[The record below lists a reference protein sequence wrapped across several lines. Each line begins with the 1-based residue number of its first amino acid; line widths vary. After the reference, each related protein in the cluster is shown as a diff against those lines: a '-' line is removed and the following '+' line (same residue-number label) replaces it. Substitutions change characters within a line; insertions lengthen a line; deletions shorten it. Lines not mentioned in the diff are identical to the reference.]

1 MFRITVPLDDS
12 YLDSENQKMDQIP
25 TKTTETTQ
33 SATQLPTRTQDTTQ
47 KTGRSATQ
55 RPAQTTETTQSATQ
69 FTTQLPGL
77 SPDRTAKT
85 TQSARPGNLKAE
97 LDITALMRQN
107 PSISQKQIAEQLN
120 RNVNTVKYYIR
131 KMQEQG
137 KVERVGS
144 FRKGKWI
151 VK

>member
-25 TKTTETTQ
+25 AKTTETTQ
-33 SATQLPTRTQDTTQ
+33 SATQ
-47 KTGRSATQ
+47 S
-55 RPAQTTETTQSATQ
+55 
-69 FTTQLPGL
+69 TTQLPTQTK
-77 SPDRTAKT
+77 DT

>member
-33 SATQLPTRTQDTTQ
+33 SA
-47 KTGRSATQ
+47 
-55 RPAQTTETTQSATQ
+55 
-69 FTTQLPGL
+69 TQLPGL

>member
-12 YLDSENQKMDQIP
+12 YLDSENQKMDQIS
-25 TKTTETTQ
+25 TKTTET
-33 SATQLPTRTQDTTQ
+33 
-47 KTGRSATQ
+47 
-55 RPAQTTETTQSATQ
+55 TQ